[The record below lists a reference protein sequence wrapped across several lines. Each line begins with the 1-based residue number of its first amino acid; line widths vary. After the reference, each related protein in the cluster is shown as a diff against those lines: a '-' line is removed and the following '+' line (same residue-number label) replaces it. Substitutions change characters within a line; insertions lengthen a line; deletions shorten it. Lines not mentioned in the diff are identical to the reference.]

1 MACNCCEDD
10 GKDITEPHCQEGNA
24 ATYEDASGMKGMTC
38 GFSMSRGEHEGQG
51 GCDRSEECFSCAS
64 TDGNEEIL
72 FATFGSVSA
81 ACKGCWGDIVEDC
94 KNQDCTANDIAL
106 CGVEDQCRKQH
117 GLLPWVIGDG
127 SVCQAV
133 PKSCLKTEFE
143 GNGADE
149 TKAHALPRLTMVDPQ
164 LRSGGLMAPPPSGA
178 ASLRRLCNALQCA
191 LRKRV
196 ESERHLKMINKELK
210 VRLEK
215 CLLELDVDSVQLQL
229 DTLSEEMKQTIYLLR
244 KLAEKN
250 AELER
255 QKVVGD
261 KKISA
266 LITELQLEN
275 ASLKRERSVLFALL
289 QSQRHKLQSLRSDF
303 IPRSCVVPG
312 NSLPDSAIPVET
324 SMKKWIAQPRRRSR
338 TYISRLLRMNVEGT
352 LRKSVAPRR
361 FYQKDPLFHLG
372 SVVFER
378 MRVPRHESSLTPSA
392 DD

>member
-312 NSLPDSAIPVET
+312 NSLPDSAIPVEDVKDLHEEVDR
-324 SMKKWIAQPRRRSR
+324 SASQKESDIYQSIVEDECRR
-338 TYISRLLRMNVEGT
+338 N
-352 LRKSVAPRR
+352 A
-361 FYQKDPLFHLG
+361 
-372 SVVFER
+372 
-378 MRVPRHESSLTPSA
+378 
-392 DD
+392 

>member
-64 TDGNEEIL
+64 TD
-72 FATFGSVSA
+72 

-210 VRLEK
+210 VR
-215 CLLELDVDSVQLQL
+215 
-229 DTLSEEMKQTIYLLR
+229 
-244 KLAEKN
+244 N

-312 NSLPDSAIPVET
+312 NSLPDSAIPVEDVKDLHEEVDR
-324 SMKKWIAQPRRRSR
+324 SASQKESDIYQSIVEDECRR
-338 TYISRLLRMNVEGT
+338 YN
-352 LRKSVAPRR
+352 
-361 FYQKDPLFHLG
+361 
-372 SVVFER
+372 
-378 MRVPRHESSLTPSA
+378 
-392 DD
+392 

>member
-338 TYISRLLRMNVEGT
+338 TYISRLLRMNVEGPFI
-352 LRKSVAPRR
+352 SGRR
-361 FYQKDPLFHLG
+361 ITTEYW
-372 SVVFER
+372 ER
-378 MRVPRHESSLTPSA
+378 YYF
-392 DD
+392 